1 MAPVNFWWRFA
12 SIHLK
17 TSEVVERVAACKLN
31 LKNAYLDNLW
41 SRGTTIFGRKSQKCH
56 FLAKMNIW
64 TYYTILR
71 YATKKRYT
79 VGYYARVAFPKI
91 YLGKF
96 WNIFFGQILITWLIM
111 TSSVTWAKFRNLEKH
126 YLCRGMIYCW
136 KEGLIGFST
145 SPKPTSY
152 LNPFTS
158 YGNFSDQP
166 IRRLHFFNRVT
177 SAHMLC
183 MMGYFSYFDRGWC
196 RDCTYPL
203 SSMYC
208 HY

>member
-1 MAPVNFWWRFA
+1 MLRVYFSFLQKNLNFLRPDLLDWDG
-12 SIHLK
+12 
-17 TSEVVERVAACKLN
+17 TSTILTLPRLGRGFEA
-31 LKNAYLDNLW
+31 
-41 SRGTTIFGRKSQKCH
+41 RGTK
-56 FLAKMNIW
+56 LP
-64 TYYTILR
+64 

-79 VGYYARVAFPKI
+79 VGYYAPVTFPKI

-96 WNIFFGQILITWLIM
+96 WNIFFWQILITWPIM
-111 TSSVTWAKFRNLEKH
+111 TSSVTWAKFRNLEKR
-126 YLCRGMIYCW
+126 YLGMGMIYRW

-177 SAHMLC
+177 SAHILC
-183 MMGYFSYFDRGWC
+183 MMGYFFIFW
-196 RDCTYPL
+196 
-203 SSMYC
+203 
-208 HY
+208 